1 MRPKR
6 RERTLGPVIEP
17 AISRPGA
24 HVAASDCERIRHA
37 RIAQPVNTVS
47 SLAYCA
53 SGAWILSRGPRS
65 RRRLS
70 LAAMAI
76 AAGLGSVAYH
86 GPGGRAGRLVHDVTA
101 AALGGGIAL
110 ALVRPPSSVA
120 RRRAAVGCLA
130 AAVAVHATSRTDRV
144 LCRPDSLWQGHAL
157 WHVLGA
163 AAVVMAAE
171 P

>member
-6 RERTLGPVIEP
+6 RERTLGLVIEP
-17 AISRPGA
+17 AHSRPSA
-24 HVAASDCERIRHA
+24 HVAASDCERIRPTL
-37 RIAQPVNTVS
+37 IAQPVNSVS

-65 RRRLS
+65 LRRSS
-70 LAAMAI
+70 LAVVAI

-86 GPGGRAGRLVHDVTA
+86 GPGGRAGRLFHDVTA

-110 ALVRPPSSVA
+110 ALARPPASAV
-120 RRRAAVGCLA
+120 RRNATVGCLA
-130 AAVAVHATSRTDRV
+130 AAVAVHAASRTDRA

-163 AAVVMAAE
+163 AVVVMVAE
-171 P
+171 A